1 MTNLHSFCTTLKL
14 VEASKLRFLRFF
26 HAVSETHSSIN
37 ATRTNQS
44 FVIVR
49 FLDLE
54 FPIEFSISINARKNC
69 LPLSQTTDAISGR
82 LFEARR
88 TYDLYVWFLY
98 KDSPFVEASAV
109 ILLSDSSS
117 SFFLPLS
124 SSLLFLYVRTGNR
137 KTEKA
142 SCTR

>member
-1 MTNLHSFCTTLKL
+1 MNLHSFCTTLKL
-14 VEASKLRFLRFF
+14 VEVSKLRFLRFF
-26 HAVSETHSSIN
+26 HTVSQTHSSIN

-54 FPIEFSISINARKNC
+54 FPIEFSISINTRKNC

-109 ILLSDSSS
+109 ILPSDSSS
-117 SFFLPLS
+117 SFFLPPS
-124 SSLLFLYVRTGNR
+124 SSLFFLYVRTGNR

-142 SCTR
+142 SWNR